1 MPEVDLTAERIAV
14 PARELDIREIVEEA
28 LAEHGV
34 AVHRL
39 GEAGTSV
46 RLVPAANGGG
56 PFTLLLDREPPEIS
70 DIDDA
75 EIVVELDEAATE
87 QFGAGRLVLSVAL
100 MSGGATST
108 GPIRNF
114 LAIDP
119 ILRNLI
125 ARRRGS

>member
-70 DIDDA
+70 DA